1 MPSISATTMPTR
13 AAIPT
18 REGGTR
24 PFGASALL
32 ILYAALLWP
41 ALAGGAHGGWPLVI
55 TELLVLVGLLAW
67 WLAMADAGQLEWCP
81 TTLDKPLALLV
92 ALVLLQLVIGNGPLR
107 EWALAPPGPAVF
119 PARFLFLG
127 TVAPSQTARSL
138 LLLLGY
144 AGVYLLVVNLVRQRQ
159 QLDRLVRI
167 LLASGAV
174 LAFLSIVEYLLRE
187 SWIFRWRSGP
197 VTPRL
202 TGPFVNPDHW
212 ASWLVMLLCLGV
224 GYLAGRRSS
233 EYEPLPGE
241 IVTARRS
248 REGTVQQ
255 YLPLLGLML
264 IALAVVLTLSRGAFL
279 AVLAAG
285 VLLLVSLS
293 RLRRRTWVLA
303 LAGALGIVTIIYA
316 LWIGGDPL
324 LARLAHVE
332 QVGRLEQW
340 RSSFPM
346 LGTFPLLGVGLGA
359 YKDIY
364 FRFQP
369 VALLPGRVYFPYAH
383 SDLLQFAIEMG
394 PAGVAIALWA
404 IWRVA
409 RDLVGAHLL
418 GRGSCPMAAAGHP
431 RRSDPFSVG
440 IMLGGLAA
448 VVALGAHSAVDFS
461 ARIPADGL
469 LGAACLGIAT
479 VAAHTRFGIDGA
491 RPLVDIHRASLG
503 GGRRWR
509 GAAGGLAVLL
519 GACGIPAIVKQAR
532 ADTVTA
538 PGPELQVEPERQLWT
553 TLIAPGGNPR
563 AAERRSLGDGGPAQ
577 LRRDIAATPSDPYL
591 HERLAWALDL
601 QAAMDPSGSRTVR
614 EAALTHM
621 QRAVALQP
629 ASALLRRSLA
639 ALFLAAPAPQ
649 LDQAIEAGRAAGE
662 RDPALSGSLVEM
674 VAPFTPTDA
683 QWTALAPPD
692 AVDRAELAREL
703 EARGFLREARI
714 LYERALEGA
723 SRGDAT
729 VIRWM
734 LAELLLRMQRPS
746 DAVAQTEA
754 ALALSPRNPELLL
767 VRARALGM
775 ARSPG
780 RLDAYREAAA
790 SASNRRGPVF
800 TAQSLRLQTVA
811 NDRLGDAAR
820 VTPARYRSALAQRL
834 TDEQLWGQA
843 RDEWEHLK
851 ADGRLDGAGEFSL
864 GLALESTGD
873 RDGALEAFRQAVV
886 LEPSRTSAHAH
897 LASLLWSREQY
908 MQAIAEW
915 QTVTG
920 QQPGDVEA
928 GLALARAYLKVGD
941 RLHALA
947 EYRRLLAL
955 SPVLPEAKQAVARL
969 EQKP

>member
-1 MPSISATTMPTR
+1 MPSTGATTMPTT

-24 PFGASALL
+24 PLGAAALL

-67 WLAMADAGQLEWCP
+67 WLAMADAGQLEWYP
-81 TTLDKPLALLV
+81 TTLDKPLALLA

-107 EWALAPPGPAVF
+107 EWALAPAAPGPAVF
-119 PARFLFLG
+119 PARFFFLG
-127 TVAPSQTARSL
+127 TVSPAQTGRSL
-138 LLLLGY
+138 LLLLAY
-144 AGVYLLVVNLVRQRQ
+144 TGVYLLVVNLVRQRQ

-174 LAFLSIVEYLLRE
+174 LAFLSIVEYFLLE

-224 GYLAGRRSS
+224 GYLAGRRGA

-241 IVTARRS
+241 IVPSRRS
-248 REGTVQQ
+248 RENTVRQC
-255 YLPLLGLML
+255 LPLLGLML
-264 IALAVVLTLSRGAFL
+264 IALAAVLTLSRGALL

-285 VLLLVSLS
+285 VLLLISLS
-293 RLRRRTWVLA
+293 RVRRRTWVLA

-324 LARLAHVE
+324 LARLAHAE

-340 RSSFPM
+340 RSSVPM

-364 FRFQP
+364 SRFQP
-369 VALLPGRVYFPYAH
+369 VALLPGRVYFPYAD

-404 IWRVA
+404 IWRVT

-418 GRGSCPMAAAGHP
+418 GRGRCPVAAAAHP

-440 IMLGGLAA
+440 IMLG
-448 VVALGAHSAVDFS
+448 
-461 ARIPADGL
+461 
-469 LGAACLGIAT
+469 GIAT

-491 RPLVDIHRASLG
+491 RTLVDIRRASLG
-503 GGRRWR
+503 GELRRR
-509 GAAGGLAVLL
+509 GVAGGLAVLL

-538 PGPELQVEPERQLWT
+538 AGPELRQETARQLWT
-553 TLIAPGGNPR
+553 GRLAPGSEPR
-563 AAERRSLGDGGPAQ
+563 AVDSRFLGDRTVAE
-577 LRRDIAATPSDPYL
+577 LRRNIAATPSDPYL
-591 HERLAWALDL
+591 HERLAWVLDL
-601 QAAMDPSGSRTVR
+601 QAAMDPQGSSTLR

-629 ASALLRRSLA
+629 GSALLRRSLA
-639 ALFLAAPAPQ
+639 ALCLAAPAPQ

-662 RDPALSGSLVEM
+662 RDPTLSGSLVEM
-674 VAPFTPTDA
+674 MAPFRPSDA
-683 QWTALAPPD
+683 QWTALAPHN
-692 AVDRAELAREL
+692 AVDRAELARQL
-703 EARGFLREARI
+703 EARGFFPEACV
-714 LYERALEGA
+714 LYERALEDA
-723 SRGDAT
+723 SPGDAT

-746 DAVAQTEA
+746 EAIAQTEA

-775 ARSPG
+775 ARSPA

-790 SASNRRGPVF
+790 SASTRRGPVF
-800 TAQSLRLQTVA
+800 TAQSQRLQTVA

-820 VTPARYRSALAQRL
+820 VTPVRYRSALAQRL
-834 TDEQLWGQA
+834 TDEQQWGEA

-851 ADGRLDGAGEFSL
+851 AESRLDAAGEFSL

-873 RDGALEAFRQAVV
+873 RDGALEAFRQAVA

-897 LASLLWSREQY
+897 LASLLWNREHY

-955 SPVLPEAKQAVARL
+955 SPGLPEAKQAVARL

>member
-1 MPSISATTMPTR
+1 MPSIRATTMPTR

-67 WLAMADAGQLEWCP
+67 WLAMADAGQLEWYP
-81 TTLDKPLALLV
+81 TTLDRPLALLV

-107 EWALAPPGPAVF
+107 EWALAPAAPGPAAF
-119 PARFLFLG
+119 PARLLFLG
-127 TVAPSQTARSL
+127 TVSPAQTGRSL
-138 LLLLGY
+138 LLLLAY
-144 AGVYLLVVNLVRQRQ
+144 TGVYLLVVNLVRQRQ

-167 LLASGAV
+167 LLASGTV

-197 VTPRL
+197 VASRL

-224 GYLAGRRSS
+224 GYLVGRRAA

-241 IVTARRS
+241 SVSPRRS
-248 REGTVQQ
+248 REVTVRQ
-255 YLPLLGLML
+255 YLPLLGLMV
-264 IALAVVLTLSRGAFL
+264 IALAAVLTLSRGALL

-285 VLLLVSLS
+285 VLLLISLS
-293 RLRRRTWVLA
+293 RVRRHTWVFA

-316 LWIGGDPL
+316 LWISGDPL
-324 LARLAHVE
+324 LARLAHSE

-340 RSSFPM
+340 RSSV
-346 LGTFPLLGVGLGA
+346 PLLGIGLGA
-359 YKDIY
+359 YKEIY

-369 VALLPGRVYFPYAH
+369 VALLPGRVYFPYANN
-383 SDLLQFAIEMG
+383 DLLQFAIEMG
-394 PAGVAIALWA
+394 PAGIGIALWA

-418 GRGSCPMAAAGHP
+418 GRGRCPVAAAAHP

-461 ARIPADGL
+461 ARIPADGI

-491 RPLVDIHRASLG
+491 RTLVDIRHVSLG
-503 GGRRWR
+503 GELRRR
-509 GAAGGLAVLL
+509 GVAGGLAVLL
-519 GACGIPAIVKQAR
+519 GACGTPAIVKQAR

-538 PGPELQVEPERQLWT
+538 AGPELRPETTRQLWT
-553 TLIAPGGNPR
+553 GQLATGGEPR
-563 AAERRSLGDGGPAQ
+563 AAEARSLGDGTVAQ

-591 HERLAWALDL
+591 HERLAWVLDL
-601 QAAMDPSGSRTVR
+601 QAAMDPPGSRTLR
-614 EAALTHM
+614 DAALTHM
-621 QRAVALQP
+621 HRAVALQP
-629 ASALLRRSLA
+629 GSALLRRSLA

-662 RDPALSGSLVEM
+662 RDPALSGSLVEV
-674 VAPFTPTDA
+674 VAPFRPSDA
-683 QWTALAPPD
+683 QWTALAPPN

-703 EARGFLREARI
+703 EARGFFREACV

-723 SRGDAT
+723 SPGDAT
-729 VIRWM
+729 VIHWM
-734 LAELLLRMQRPS
+734 LAELLLGMQRPS

-754 ALALSPRNPELLL
+754 ALALSPGNPELLL

-775 ARSPG
+775 ARSPA

-790 SASNRRGPVF
+790 SASIRRGPVF

-820 VTPARYRSALAQRL
+820 VTPVRYRSALAQRL
-834 TDEQLWGQA
+834 MDEQLWGQA

-851 ADGRLDGAGEFSL
+851 AEG
-864 GLALESTGD
+864 
-873 RDGALEAFRQAVV
+873 
-886 LEPSRTSAHAH
+886 
-897 LASLLWSREQY
+897 
-908 MQAIAEW
+908 
-915 QTVTG
+915 
-920 QQPGDVEA
+920 
-928 GLALARAYLKVGD
+928 
-941 RLHALA
+941 
-947 EYRRLLAL
+947 
-955 SPVLPEAKQAVARL
+955 
-969 EQKP
+969 